1 MTNASKCKCYIE
13 MIKVT
18 LRPQSL
24 PNIYDHIMNF
34 TIKTVLTFNVEGS
47 FDDLDGVATPVAAP
61 VALVAR
67 LQVRHADRA
76 LRQRLQ
82 QFADF
87 WIVISRIFT

>member
-1 MTNASKCKCYIE
+1 MKTAITSKYI
-13 MIKVT
+13 
-18 LRPQSL
+18 RSY
-24 PNIYDHIMNF
+24 NDFYY
-34 TIKTVLTFNVEGS
+34 KTVLTFNVEGS

-87 WIVISRIFT
+87 WIVISRIFTLKQISN